1 MRVEPHLPY
10 EQFVDPLS
18 ITEILS
24 SREFMDGEW
33 RKEAQIKHRFDG
45 VSRFVLPFKGHD
57 PAITVIVNVDP
68 KTKVPLHVHKGD
80 AVCRY
85 ILDGSFTLNGTRYE
99 TGEWVIVPK
108 DKPYEIETEEGYQAV
123 VTYCNSQACQ

>member
-1 MRVEPHLPY
+1 MRTEPHLPY
-10 EQFVDPLS
+10 EKFVDPLS

-33 RKEAQIKHRFDG
+33 RKEAQIQHRFDG

-57 PAITVIVNVDP
+57 PAITVLVDVEP
-68 KTKVPLHVHKGD
+68 NTKVPLHVHKGD

-85 ILDGSFTLNGTRYE
+85 ILSGSLFLNGTKYE
-99 TGEWVIVPK
+99 SGEWVIVPK
-108 DKPYEIETEEGYQAV
+108 DKPYEIATDEGYRAV
-123 VTYCNSQACQ
+123 LIYCGSTVCK